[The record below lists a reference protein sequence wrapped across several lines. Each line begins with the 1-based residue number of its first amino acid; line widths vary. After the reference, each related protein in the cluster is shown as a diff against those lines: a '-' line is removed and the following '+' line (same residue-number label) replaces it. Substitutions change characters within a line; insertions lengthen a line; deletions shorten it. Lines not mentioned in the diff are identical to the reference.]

1 MVTFIKDCKFNQLF
15 HPLSCI
21 CDTSVI
27 HLHMDFIVDKQPNQE
42 TINAMQDALQSDN
55 LETLYTDNI
64 ESLIEVLQ

>member
-1 MVTFIKDCKFNQLF
+1 
-15 HPLSCI
+15 
-21 CDTSVI
+21 
-27 HLHMDFIVDKQPNQE
+27 MDFIIDKQPNQE